1 MAFYEGF
8 LYFFLY
14 SIIGWLCEVI
24 YCSIPA
30 RHFINRG
37 FLHGPYCP
45 IYGFG
50 ALIVIYLLL
59 PFQGHF
65 WLIFLLGMISTT
77 ILEYITHYGMEKLF
91 HATWWDYSDRKWNIN
106 GRVCFL
112 NSVLFGLLSL
122 ALMYLIHPFVADI
135 LGHIPGRAMPFLAT
149 ACMILLAVDITS
161 SCHAAYDLKHRLEN
175 LKRLSQE
182 QKQELAEK
190 WEEKW
195 QQQKAKQQILH
206 QQYQEQKQELQEK
219 IQQQKA
225 KQQAIRQYRKALL
238 EQQKQELAA
247 KNSFAARRLLNA
259 FPAMHSE
266 EFDAQLANI
275 RAAIAERKQN
285 RKLQKQAKKK
295 QKPSKKT
302 K

>member
-1 MAFYEGF
+1 
-8 LYFFLY
+8 
-14 SIIGWLCEVI
+14 
-24 YCSIPA
+24 
-30 RHFINRG
+30 
-37 FLHGPYCP
+37 
-45 IYGFG
+45 
-50 ALIVIYLLL
+50 
-59 PFQGHF
+59 
-65 WLIFLLGMISTT
+65 
-77 ILEYITHYGMEKLF
+77 MEP
-91 HATWWDYSDRKWNIN
+91 DVY
-106 GRVCFL
+106 
-112 NSVLFGLLSL
+112 
-122 ALMYLIHPFVADI
+122 
-135 LGHIPGRAMPFLAT
+135 
-149 ACMILLAVDITS
+149 
-161 SCHAAYDLKHRLEN
+161 
-175 LKRLSQE
+175 KRQ
-182 QKQELAEK
+182 
-190 WEEKW
+190 
-195 QQQKAKQQILH
+195 QQILH